1 MPNLSPSWFLILFTF
16 FLAFILTL
24 VPMPDWTVWLRPAWV
39 LLILIYWSMEL
50 PYRIN
55 VGWAWTMGIILDLLN
70 GSLLGEHALAMTITI
85 YIVVHMQSRLRMFSI
100 LQQSLCIFLLVLF
113 YQFILYCVQG
123 FIGDLPRGWL
133 YWSTSVTSML
143 LWPSIY
149 SIIRD
154 YRRRFTA
161 A

>member
-1 MPNLSPSWFLILFTF
+1 MPNLSPSWFLIFFTF

-24 VPMPDWTVWLRPAWV
+24 IPMPDWTVWLRPAWV

-55 VGWAWTMGIILDLLN
+55 VGWAWTIGIILDLLN

-113 YQFILYCVQG
+113 NQFILYCVQG